1 MPKFDYIIQNP
12 PHNKNLH
19 IQFFN
24 KGLDILSDT
33 GKMTIIEPAIWLMNL
48 RQNSPNVNKKFYIQE
63 ITPCK
68 SSIISYRTRHIIKI
82 YISSSST
89 KD

>member
-12 PHNKNLH
+12 PHNKIMY

-33 GKMTIIEPAIWLMNL
+33 GKMTIIEPATLLMNL

-63 ITPCK
+63 ITPCQ
-68 SSIISYRTRHIIKI
+68 SSTISYRTRH
-82 YISSSST
+82 T
-89 KD
+89 LRHCT